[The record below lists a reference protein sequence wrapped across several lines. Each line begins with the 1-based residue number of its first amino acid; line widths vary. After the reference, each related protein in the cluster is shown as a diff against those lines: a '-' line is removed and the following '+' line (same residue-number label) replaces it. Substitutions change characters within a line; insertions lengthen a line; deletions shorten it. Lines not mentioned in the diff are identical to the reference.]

1 MKLKNWVVKVLGTI
15 VATYVMFVATTIE
28 SLGNKTYNI
37 IFIVYTLLAIVSM
50 ILLDKYSDVLDN

>member
-15 VATYVMFVATTIE
+15 VTTYVVFIATTIE
-28 SLGNKTYNI
+28 SLGNKTYNTI
-37 IFIVYTLLAIVSM
+37 LIVYTLLAIISM